1 MTNTWKKVVVVIAL
15 LGASSLVSARAA
27 VTVYAEET
35 ETSSNAVVATAEAPV
50 ETNAP
55 ATTSHRDKKFS
66 ADADHPP
73 VRIDETGVHVGGPNP
88 VDINVPDLARRRGEW
103 GMSGFHLTSILAV
116 IGTFGMPV
124 AIIVVIGYFSHR
136 RNKLAHETMR
146 AMIEKGMPMTPELIA
161 EIRSK
166 SSGSPAGGR
175 TRRLLRGLVLAGI
188 GTALLIS
195 GSGGDRKGGWIVL
208 FIGIAF
214 LIVWFVEQQNQNNSQ
229 PPR

>member
-1 MTNTWKKVVVVIAL
+1 MKNTWKRFIAVVVL
-15 LGASSLVSARAA
+15 LGAVSPVGARGA
-27 VTVYAEET
+27 VTVYADEIPASAVVPTAVTNPPAT
-35 ETSSNAVVATAEAPV
+35 ETSAEGAKMPI
-50 ETNAP
+50 T
-55 ATTSHRDKKFS
+55 K
-66 ADADHPP
+66 HPP

-88 VDINVPDLARRRGEW
+88 VDINVPDLARRHRDW
-103 GMSGFHLTSILAV
+103 GVSGFHLTGILAV

-124 AIIVVIGYFSHR
+124 AIIIVIGYFAHR

-175 TRRLLRGLVLAGI
+175 TRGRLLPGLVLAGV
-188 GTALLIS
+188 GTALLIG
-195 GSGGDRKGGWIVL
+195 GSKGDARGGWIVL
-208 FIGIAF
+208 FIGVAF
-214 LIVWFVEQQNQNNSQ
+214 LIVWFVEQKNQNNSQ

>member
-175 TRRLLRGLVLAGI
+175 TRRLLPGLVLAGI